1 MVKEKRLGQ
10 LILAAMLVGYLLY
23 AAVFIFQSSFV
34 INGTRYF
41 VLFDDAMIS
50 MQYARN
56 FAHGQGLVWNA
67 GGEHVEGYSNPLWVL
82 VMAVFHLFPVPPPLM
97 SLPDRKSTRL
107 NSSHGYISYAVFC
120 F

>member
-67 GGEHVEGYSNPLWVL
+67 WGAWDCWL
-82 VMAVFHLFPVPPPLM
+82 VCCWRARSSGCCITGMCA
-97 SLPDRKSTRL
+97 RTR
-107 NSSHGYISYAVFC
+107 II
-120 F
+120 